1 MKRILVFLVSL
12 LLVTAPGIFAQ
23 DTWTQKASLSN
34 TPVNDYSYGC
44 GIGNKAYVVPG
55 PTPGSYFE
63 TAPKTDFFEYDP
75 ATDVWTKKANLP
87 VNNVPYGLAVSING
101 KGYFGLTGGIWEY
114 DPAIDTWTRKLT
126 LPAGITTFLTAFS
139 IGGKGYFSWGDG
151 ASSNQ
156 LWEYNPVTDAWV
168 QKANF
173 PGTTAPSVFDI
184 HTGFT
189 IGNKGYVAKN
199 GDTDPSNKNDL
210 WEYDPALNTWTQKAS
225 FGGKIIV
232 SSNGFGIEGKGYI
245 ATAANV
251 VPDLP
256 YTEMHFLQFDP
267 VSNTWTEKAMFPGQP
282 RGYSVGLSVGNKGY
296 IGFGVI
302 SYRTGAPA
310 ANDFWEYTPAPSV
323 TPPLGQGTG
332 LQGIYYNGTNL
343 SGIPLLT
350 RIDTTIN
357 FDFSYGNIPQVLSPA
372 PGIVPEDK
380 YSVRWTGQVQPLYSE
395 TYTFYTQS
403 DDGIRLWVNG
413 VQLVDDWM
421 NQGVTEK
428 SGTINLAAGQKYDIV
443 IEYYE
448 NTGNAVTKL
457 LWSSASTSKA
467 IIPKSQL
474 YPPVIAPATGTGL
487 RGVYYNGINLW
498 GAPLLTRVDTTINF
512 DFSYGNIPQVLS
524 PAPGVVPEDKYSV
537 RWTGWVQP
545 AYSETY
551 TFYTKSDDGIRLWV
565 NGVKLVDDWMNQD
578 ATEKSGTISLTG
590 GQKYYI
596 VIEYYENTGNAVTKL
611 WWSSPSTPKAI
622 VPKGRLYPT
631 VAPTPGGYG
640 LQGVYY
646 NGTSL
651 SGAPLLTRI
660 DPTINFD
667 LSYGN
672 IPQVLSPA
680 PGTVPEDMY
689 SVSWTGKV
697 QPLYSETYT
706 FYTVSDDGIRL
717 WVNGVLL
724 VDDWMNQAATE
735 KSGTITLAAGQLYDI
750 KIEYYENTGNAVTKL
765 YWSSA
770 STPKAIIPAL
780 QLFPPAPSAAV
791 ASARVMDNTN
801 AIALKAAPVALTSYS
816 NISPNPVKPGRLVR
830 LDINSDK
837 TTSAVLQITSSNGQ
851 PVSRRTI
858 NLVHGVNT
866 ISVNTSGLSGGLYI
880 ISIAGN
886 NNAHNFKLVVQ

>member
-34 TPVNDYSYGC
+34 TPVNDYTYGC
-44 GIGNKAYVVPG
+44 SIGSKAYIIPG
-55 PTPGSYFE
+55 FTPGSYFE

-75 ATDVWTKKANLP
+75 ATDTWTKKANLP
-87 VNNVPYGLAVSING
+87 SFNVSYSLAFSING
-101 KGYFGLTGGIWEY
+101 KGYFALSDGIWVY
-114 DPAIDTWTRKLT
+114 DPAIDTWIKKLT
-126 LPAGITTFLTAFS
+126 FPAGISSFVTGFS
-139 IGGKGYFSWGDG
+139 IGNKGYFSFGNG
-151 ASSNQ
+151 SPNQ
-156 LWEYNPVTDAWV
+156 LWEYDPATDTWV
-168 QKANF
+168 QKASF
-173 PGTTAPSVFDI
+173 PGTTSLSYFDA
-184 HTGFT
+184 HSGFV
-189 IGNKGYVAKN
+189 IGNKGYIAKK

-210 WEYDPALNTWTQKAS
+210 WEYDPALDTWTQKAS
-225 FGGKIIV
+225 FGGNINI
-232 SSNGFGIEGKGYI
+232 SSNGFGIAGKGYI
-245 ATAANV
+245 ATALSV

-256 YTEMHFLQFDP
+256 YTEMHFWQFDP
-267 VSNTWTEKAMFPGQP
+267 ATNSWTEKAMFPGQP
-282 RGYSVGLSVGNKGY
+282 RGYSVGLSIGNKGY

-310 ANDFWEYTPAPSV
+310 ANDFWEYTPDLPV
-323 TPPLGQGTG
+323 TPPVGLGTG
-332 LQGIYYNGTNL
+332 LQGIYYNGTTL
-343 SGIPLLT
+343 SGLPLLN
-350 RIDTTIN
+350 RVDTTIN

-780 QLFPPAPSAAV
+780 QLFPPASSAAV
-791 ASARVMDNTN
+791 ASARVMDNNT

-837 TTSAVLQITSSNGQ
+837 TTNAVLQITSSNGQ
-851 PVSRRTI
+851 PVSRRMI
-858 NLVHGVNT
+858 NLVPGVNT